1 MKAALLFSFALLLS
15 LQIKAGDITGTV
27 RAQGRAEAG
36 DDNDGGNYDSR
47 KFKFAERVNY
57 DELKDFVVYIEG
69 TIPGAQPP
77 KEAKQIVTQKDAT
90 FSPHVL
96 PIMVG
101 TKVIWPNQDSIYHN
115 VFSAS
120 PPKKFDLGLYSKA
133 DEKNFKELLFDKVGQ
148 VDVFCSIHA
157 KMHCII
163 LVLENP
169 YFAST
174 DAKNRYCVTNVPA
187 GHYKL
192 TAWHER
198 MPELTQEIDVPA
210 TGTVKLDFLMGIKNL
225 PKY

>member
-1 MKAALLFSFALLLS
+1 MKTVLTFVFFLLLS
-15 LQIKAGDITGTV
+15 TRSQGGDIVGTV

-36 DDNDGGNYDSR
+36 DDTTGGNYESR

-57 DELKDFVVYIEG
+57 GELKDFVVYIEG
-69 TIPGAQPP
+69 TIPGTKPPQGAQP
-77 KEAKQIVTQKDAT
+77 IVTQKDAT
-90 FSPHVL
+90 FKPHVL

-101 TKVIWPNQDSIYHN
+101 TTVSWPNRDSIFHN
-115 VFSAS
+115 VFSKS
-120 PPKKFDLGLYSKA
+120 TPKPFDLGLYSSSNDK
-133 DEKNFKELLFDKVGQ
+133 DKELVFNQLGQ

-169 YFAST
+169 CFASVNE
-174 DAKNRYCVTNVPA
+174 KNHYSITNVPP
-187 GHYKL
+187 GHYKI

-198 MPELTQEIDVPA
+198 LPNLTKEITVPEN
-210 TGTVKLDFLMGIKNL
+210 GNVKLDFLMGIVNL